1 MIRTVFFFLFCLTS
15 SISNAQDIIDLTKSV
30 KCSEVESVITHFLLV
45 QKETP
50 VWVGKTPNNTHIALL
65 TNKESKSWTMIEF
78 DSRLACVLGVGEEKY
93 NSIDI
98 KL

>member
-1 MIRTVFFFLFCLTS
+1 M
-15 SISNAQDIIDLTKSV
+15 K
-30 KCSEVESVITHFLLV
+30 HFLHV

-50 VWVGKTPNNTHIALL
+50 VWVGKTSNNTHIALL